1 MAIKSLLKGET
12 IKIDNHH
19 PGQGITLDDQGLHFH
34 KRFNERNKKR
44 GRVDVIIKLNDDIEV
59 EGVDGQDAHI
69 IIREIRDIFQNKH
82 VREDF
87 IKSAKKSLEG
97 LATIGMTDRM
107 PNQEVKNKINRILIG
122 ITEYFGVRQE
132 DISHLLYRNEERQ
145 EVSLRYDRDGNN
157 LYVKVDLHNTSI
169 ALTHDRNMLNRI

>member
-1 MAIKSLLKGET
+1 M
-12 IKIDNHH
+12 
-19 PGQGITLDDQGLHFH
+19 
-34 KRFNERNKKR
+34 
-44 GRVDVIIKLNDDIEV
+44 

-69 IIREIRDIFQNKH
+69 IIREIRNAFQNEH

-87 IKSAKKSLEG
+87 LKSAKKSLEG

-107 PNQEVKNKINRILIG
+107 PNQEVKDKINRILIG

-132 DISHLLYRNEERQ
+132 DISNLLYRNEERQ
-145 EVSLRYDRDGNN
+145 EVSLRYNNRDGNN

-169 ALTHDRNMLNRI
+169 ALTHDRNMLDRI